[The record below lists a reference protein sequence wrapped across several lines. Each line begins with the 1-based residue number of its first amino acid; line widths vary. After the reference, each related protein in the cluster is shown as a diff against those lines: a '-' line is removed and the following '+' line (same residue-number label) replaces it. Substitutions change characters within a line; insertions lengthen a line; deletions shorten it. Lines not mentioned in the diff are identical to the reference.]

1 MKKFFSSSSY
11 AKTLTVFS
19 LDALSQCAMNQ
30 NTGSLVIVYIAVLT
44 SIFMSMLLF
53 FFPSKVFVKEKAKLT
68 IEDCNAAKSPFWG

>member
-53 FFPSKVFVKEKAKLT
+53 FSRQGFCEGKAKLT

>member
-1 MKKFFSSSSY
+1 MIYGDWDLENQLLTRFDTFPIGEEVFSSSSY

-53 FFPSKVFVKEKAKLT
+53 FFQARFL
-68 IEDCNAAKSPFWG
+68 